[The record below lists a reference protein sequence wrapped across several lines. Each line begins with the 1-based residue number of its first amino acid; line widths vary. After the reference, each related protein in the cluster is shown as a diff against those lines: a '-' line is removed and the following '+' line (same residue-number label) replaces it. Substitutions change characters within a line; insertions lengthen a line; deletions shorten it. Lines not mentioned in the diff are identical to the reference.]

1 MGKKGFKKF
10 LGSFRHCNFKGSIL
24 FLLEVP
30 IHKALVFFLFNC
42 KPDNTRNELTI
53 FMAFLSD
60 VVSSRI
66 RVVSSAARETVRSW
80 HSVHLGARCPAKA
93 GLAYFEG

>member
-1 MGKKGFKKF
+1 M
-10 LGSFRHCNFKGSIL
+10 GSFGHWNFKGSIL

-30 IHKALVFFLFNC
+30 IHKAFVFFLFNC
-42 KPDNTRNELTI
+42 KPDNTPNELTI

-66 RVVSSAARETVRSW
+66 KVVSSSGEQIN
-80 HSVHLGARCPAKA
+80 
-93 GLAYFEG
+93 YD

>member
-1 MGKKGFKKF
+1 MGKI
-10 LGSFRHCNFKGSIL
+10 GSKTFFEIFGKFKGSIL

-30 IHKALVFFLFNC
+30 IHKALVFFLF

-80 HSVHLGARCPAKA
+80 HSVHLGVRCPGKA
-93 GLAYFEG
+93 GLACFEG